1 MTTIRSHI
9 LALAAATLLAAGCG
23 QQAQPQAKPQ
33 PVKAQANPD
42 DGWRIAAGNLAPGK
56 GLYFGR
62 HDKIYRGLIMRFVD
76 TPHGEA
82 AVLLKDGRTEVLL
95 RKDIAIRDFW
105 VRHP

>member
-1 MTTIRSHI
+1 MTTIRAHI
-9 LALAAATLLAAGCG
+9 LTLAAVALLAAGCG
-23 QQAQPQAKPQ
+23 QQPQPP
-33 PVKAQANPD
+33 PVKAQASPD
-42 DGWRIAAGNLAPGK
+42 DGWCVAAGNLAPGK